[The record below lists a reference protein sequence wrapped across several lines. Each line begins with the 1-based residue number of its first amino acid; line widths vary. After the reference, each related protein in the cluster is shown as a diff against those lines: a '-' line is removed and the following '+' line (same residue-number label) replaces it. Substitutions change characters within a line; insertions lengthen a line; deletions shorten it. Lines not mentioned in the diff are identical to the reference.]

1 MIFSIFT
8 TFTKTIPVSTYLA
21 RFWWLGNLCNPI
33 NLGYHMKGKKVIFM
47 TLDNIYMA
55 KNNENFRKMIKIASK
70 SSGT

>member
-33 NLGYHMKGKKVIFM
+33 NLGYHMKGKKVIFYDIRQH
-47 TLDNIYMA
+47 LYG
-55 KNNENFRKMIKIASK
+55 KKQ
-70 SSGT
+70 